1 MRLFTGF
8 IMDRRAAWCLLRMFL
23 SLASAGAQN
32 EWTYLGGPA
41 PPNPVYDIAL
51 GHQGTTPIMYVA
63 QGAALLKS
71 TDQGE
76 SWITLP
82 TMLWN
87 VACEENNPDVVFGI
101 SGIAS
106 PGSTSA
112 EVQKSLDGGNSWT
125 TVLAS
130 LDSTFPWRLAVSPL
144 NPHIICAGFSSGAGV
159 NALYFSKDGGR
170 SWNNATHFGFPSGVI
185 VSDLAFDPS
194 DSGCIYASV
203 SSGDLNQVGVWRT
216 TTGGNDWHPVG
227 PARAQVYSLGLG
239 RSGPLTLYAGVTE
252 GVFESTD
259 RGDHWNPTGFSYGGL
274 YVSALQVDPVSPQ
287 VLYAGTYT
295 TGWVERIGVY
305 KSTDAGAT
313 WFRSNS
319 GVTDNWI
326 KTLKLDPQN
335 HLALFAGTTAGFFR
349 STDAGLS
356 WVLKSEATS
365 PVALASMS
373 AVGDTLIASGERG
386 EGGLFYRSTN
396 RGATWAMTKAFDGN
410 YWAQPGPTI
419 VSLGTNPGLVFAARS
434 LHTLLPLHILYRSTD
449 CGGTWELLTQ
459 SSLGGVSEGLLLDPN
474 LPSAV
479 YDLSGGGLRRSTDAG
494 EHWVDL
500 YSSTYP
506 YGGFAVDSRTG
517 SNGRLSQ
524 TLYLGAAINTL
535 LKSTDAGA
543 GWSDITFAA
552 GAVRALAVDPAN
564 SMIVYAGMQDGVL
577 YKSTDAGQSWSPL
590 DDVSAPRIIRQLMVD
605 DESPDNLYCLSG
617 YAGLTTFV
625 HRSTNAGVTWS
636 NISPP
641 SSSWVSFLA
650 MGHLSDTTVVFAA
663 SRGVYRYLPDANPT
677 HVLSGGHDPSRF
689 SMAQNYPNPFNPM
702 TTITYA
708 LAGGSH
714 VRLRVYD
721 ILGREV
727 VTLVDRFEEAGS
739 HRAVFDGTR
748 QSGGVYFCRLQ
759 AGSFVDTKKLMLTR

>member
-1 MRLFTGF
+1 
-8 IMDRRAAWCLLRMFL
+8 MDRKAAGCLLWVFL
-23 SLASAGAQN
+23 SIVSAGAQN
-32 EWTYLGGPA
+32 EWTFLGGPA
-41 PPNPVYDIAL
+41 PPNQVYDIAL
-51 GHQGTTPIMYVA
+51 GRKGTAPIMYVA

-76 SWITLP
+76 SWIALP
-82 TMLWN
+82 TMLWD
-87 VACEENNPDVVFGI
+87 VACEGNNPDVVFGI
-101 SGIAS
+101 YGVAS
-106 PGSTSA
+106 PGSASA
-112 EVQKSLDGGNSWT
+112 EVLKSTDGGNSWT

-130 LDSTFPWRLAVSPL
+130 LDSVFPLRLAVSPL
-144 NPHIICAGFSSGAGV
+144 NPDIVCAGFSAGAGV
-159 NALYFSKDGGR
+159 NALYFSRDGGY
-170 SWNNATHFGFPSGVI
+170 SWNNATHFGFPTGVI
-185 VSDLAFDPS
+185 VSDLAFDCL
-194 DSGCIYASV
+194 DEGCIYASV

-216 TTGGNDWHPVG
+216 TNGGKDWHPVG
-227 PARAQVYSLGLG
+227 PARVQVYSLGAS
-239 RSGPLTLYAGVTE
+239 RADPPTLYAGVME
-252 GVFESTD
+252 GIFASTD
-259 RGDHWNPTGFSYGGL
+259 RGENWNPTGFLCAGL
-274 YVSALQVDPVSPQ
+274 YVSAIQVDPLSPQ
-287 VLYAGTYT
+287 VVYAGTYS
-295 TGWVERIGVY
+295 TGWLEQIGVY
-305 KSTDAGAT
+305 KSTDAGT
-313 WFRSNS
+313 HWFRSNN
-319 GVTDNWI
+319 GVADNWVR
-326 KTLKLDPQN
+326 TLKLDPQS
-335 HLALFAGTTAGFFR
+335 HQTLFAGTTAGFYR

-419 VSLGTNPGLVFAARS
+419 VSVRTNPGLAFAARS

-449 CGGTWELLTQ
+449 CGGTWQLLTQ

-474 LPSAV
+474 LPTAV

-506 YGGFAVDSRTG
+506 YGGFAVDLRTG
-517 SNGRLSQ
+517 SEGQPSQ
-524 TLYLGAAINTL
+524 TLYLSAAINTL

-543 GWSDITFAA
+543 GWSDITFAP
-552 GAVRALAVDPAN
+552 GAVRALAVDPTN
-564 SMIVYAGMQDGVL
+564 STIVYAGMQDGIL
-577 YKSTDAGQSWSPL
+577 YKSTDGGQSWFAL
-590 DDVSAPRIIRQLMVD
+590 DDVSAPRIIRQLII
-605 DESPDNLYCLSG
+605 DEKSPDNIYCLSG
-617 YAGLTTFV
+617 YAGLNTFV

-636 NISPP
+636 NISPA

-650 MGHLSDTTVVFAA
+650 MDRVGDTSVVYAA
-663 SRGVYRYLPDANPT
+663 SRGVYRYLPDAHST
-677 HVLSGGHDPSRF
+677 HVLTSGHDPAIF

-714 VRLRVYD
+714 VSLRVYD

-759 AGSFVDTKKLMLTR
+759 AGSFVDTKKLMLTK